1 MRLEDIDLASPAT
14 FEGGVP
20 HETFAFLRREAP
32 VHFHR
37 ESDGGPGFWAL
48 TRHDD
53 CTFVSKH
60 PELFSSA
67 LGGTN
72 IFDVPEADLAITRTL
87 MLNMDPPQH
96 VKFRRIVRT
105 GFTPNRVKHLLPRV
119 RERAAALVDTMIEKG
134 ECDFVRD
141 VAAELP
147 LQVIAELLGI
157 PDDERGRIFDLSN
170 KLIGFDDPEF
180 QNTMEDGKQA
190 AAEMWLYAHKLAM
203 ERKESAGDDL
213 VSVLMRAEV
222 DGQKLSELEF
232 NNFFLLLAVAGNE
245 TTRNLLSGAVHALIE
260 HPDQWRRLQRDRSLL
275 DTAVEEFLRWVSP
288 VMHFRRTATKDVE
301 IRGQQIKAGQKVVMF
316 YHGANRD
323 EWVFDSPQRFD
334 VGRIDNPHLALGI
347 GEHYCMGAN
356 LARMEIRLL
365 FEELLKRV
373 PELELA
379 GPVRRLRSAFIN
391 GIKAMPVRAL
401 SDDWEMSATR

>member
-1 MRLEDIDLASPAT
+1 MRLEDIDLADPE
-14 FEGGVP
+14 FYVDGVP
-20 HETFAFLRREAP
+20 HEAFALLRKEAP
-32 VHFHR
+32 VHWLP
-37 ESDGGPGFWAL
+37 EPDGGPGFWAV

-53 CTFVSKH
+53 IVHVSKH
-60 PELFSSA
+60 PELFSSER
-67 LGGTN
+67 GGTN

-87 MLNMDPPQH
+87 LINMDPPQH
-96 VKFRRIVRT
+96 VKFRRLVRT
-105 GFTPNRVKHLLPRV
+105 GFTPNRVKVLLPRV
-119 RERAAALVDTMIEKG
+119 RERAAKLVDALVEKG
-134 ECDFVRD
+134 ECDFVRE

-170 KLIGFDDPEF
+170 KLIGFEDPEF

-203 ERKESAGDDL
+203 ERKDGIGDDL

-222 DGQKLSELEF
+222 DGHKITELEF

-275 DTAVEEFLRWVSP
+275 DTAVEEFLRWVTP
-288 VMHFRRTATKDVE
+288 VMHFRRTATRDVE
-301 IRGQQIKAGQKVVMF
+301 LRGQKIREGQKVVLF
-316 YHGANRD
+316 YPAANRD
-323 EWVFDSPQRFD
+323 EWVFEQPERFD
-334 VGRIDNPHLALGI
+334 VGRVDNPHLALGI

-356 LARMEIRLL
+356 LARMEIRVL
-365 FEELLKRV
+365 FEELLRRV
-373 PELELA
+373 PEFELA

-391 GIKAMPVRAL
+391 GIKTMPVRVA
-401 SDDWEMSATR
+401 SDDWELSPRR

>member
-1 MRLEDIDLASPAT
+1 MRLEDVDLASPET
-14 FEGGVP
+14 FVDGVP

-32 VHFHR
+32 VYFHK
-37 ESDGGPGFWAL
+37 ETDGGPGFWAL

-119 RERAAALVDTMIEKG
+119 RARAAALVDTMIEKG

-190 AAEMWLYAHKLAM
+190 AAEMWLYAHKLAT
-203 ERKESAGDDL
+203 ERKEGTGDDL
-213 VSVLMRAEV
+213 VSVLMKAEV
-222 DGQKLSELEF
+222 DGQKLTELEF

-260 HPDQWRRLQRDRSLL
+260 HPARCAACARPSSAASRR
-275 DTAVEEFLRWVSP
+275 
-288 VMHFRRTATKDVE
+288 
-301 IRGQQIKAGQKVVMF
+301 
-316 YHGANRD
+316 
-323 EWVFDSPQRFD
+323 
-334 VGRIDNPHLALGI
+334 
-347 GEHYCMGAN
+347 C
-356 LARMEIRLL
+356 
-365 FEELLKRV
+365 
-373 PELELA
+373 
-379 GPVRRLRSAFIN
+379 RSARSPTT
-391 GIKAMPVRAL
+391 GR
-401 SDDWEMSATR
+401 

>member
-1 MRLEDIDLASPAT
+1 MRLEDIDLADPASYVD
-14 FEGGVP
+14 GVP
-20 HETFAFLRREAP
+20 HASFAKLRQESP
-32 VHFHR
+32 VHWHPER
-37 ESDGGPGFWAL
+37 EGPGFWAL

-53 CTFVSKH
+53 IVYASKH
-60 PELFSSA
+60 PELFSSER
-67 LGGTN
+67 GGTN

-87 MLNMDPPQH
+87 LINMDPPQH
-96 VKFRRIVRT
+96 VKFRRLVRT
-105 GFTPNRVKHLLPRV
+105 GFTPNRVKVLLPRV
-119 RERAAALVDTMIEKG
+119 RERAAKLVDALVEKG
-134 ECDFVRD
+134 ECDFVRE

-180 QNTMEDGKQA
+180 QNSMEDGKQA

-203 ERKESAGDDL
+203 ERKDGNGEDL

-222 DGQKLSELEF
+222 DGHKITELEF

-275 DTAVEEFLRWVSP
+275 DTAVEEFLRWVTP
-288 VMHFRRTATKDVE
+288 VMHFRRTATRDVE
-301 IRGQQIKAGQKVVMF
+301 LRGQKIHEGQKVVLF
-316 YHGANRD
+316 YPGANRD
-323 EWVFDSPQRFD
+323 EWVFDQPERFD

-356 LARMEIRLL
+356 LARMEIRVL
-365 FEELLKRV
+365 FEELLRRV
-373 PELELA
+373 PEFELA
-379 GPVRRLRSAFIN
+379 GPVRRLHSAFIN
-391 GIKAMPVRAL
+391 GIKTMPVRVA
-401 SDDWEMSATR
+401 SDDWELSPRR